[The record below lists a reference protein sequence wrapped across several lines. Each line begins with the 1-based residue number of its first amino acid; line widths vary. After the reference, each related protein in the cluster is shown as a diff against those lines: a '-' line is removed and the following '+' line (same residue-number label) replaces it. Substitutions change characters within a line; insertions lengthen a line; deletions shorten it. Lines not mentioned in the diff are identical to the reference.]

1 MDIERREIER
11 RDFQQARRGYDP
23 AQVDRH
29 LQWIADAFEDLRNAQ
44 PPQATLAGAAASRVE
59 SIVAAAEA
67 SAREIEEKAQLEA
80 QALTDQAD
88 REAGERVRRAQEV
101 VEELLAQARDLQSQ
115 MSELAGSIGGLKGSV
130 ESMLTGVDQ
139 LRPSEPP
146 RVLEAVPEPAARLEP
161 DPAPV
166 ELSVVP
172 EPEPEP
178 AAAAAPEPEPE
189 PEPEPAPAPA
199 PPPARRRKPPGD
211 AERAS
216 EGARLIALNMALSG
230 SSREETARYLQ
241 ENFDL
246 EDQDEILDDVY
257 ARVGS

>member
-29 LQWIADAFEDLRNAQ
+29 LQWIADAFEQLRNAQ
-44 PPQATLAGAAASRVE
+44 PPQATLAGTAASRVE

-67 SAREIEEKAQLEA
+67 SAREIDEKARLEA

-88 REAGERVRRAQEV
+88 REAAERVRRAQDV
-101 VEELLAQARDLQSQ
+101 VEELLAQARELESQ
-115 MSELAGSIGGLKGSV
+115 MGELAGSISGLKASV

-139 LRPSEPP
+139 LRPLEEPQP
-146 RVLEAVPEPAARLEP
+146 RMLEAVPEPAVPLEP
-161 DPAPV
+161 EPAPV

-172 EPEPEP
+172 EP
-178 AAAAAPEPEPE
+178 APE
-189 PEPEPAPAPA
+189 PEPEPAPDLEPAPEPEPVAA
-199 PPPARRRKPPGD
+199 PPPARRRSPGGD

-246 EDQDEILDDVY
+246 EDQDELLDDVY